1 MNKVLVK
8 LDIPLLDEKFDILI
22 PPSRKIYYV
31 IQLILKAINE
41 MTGETYETGNIPLL
55 YDKVT
60 AEPYDVNLN
69 VKEAGIVNGTE
80 IILL

>member
-1 MNKVLVK
+1 MDKVLVK
-8 LDIPLLDEKFDILI
+8 LDIPLLDEDFDILI

-31 IQLILKAINE
+31 IQLILKAIKE
-41 MTGETYETGNIPLL
+41 MIGEVYETGNIPLL
-55 YDKVT
+55 YDKIT

-69 VKEAGIVNGTE
+69 VKDAGITNGME